1 MRVILSSQFNTPT
14 ISTCRQFTTTSG
26 GILMPEVTSCTCIA
40 HWVKLDPGRLTII
53 NPAKGCVP
61 SAGGGM
67 ANREL
72 ARMVLFSWSL
82 RTEASNGALKRV
94 TYHLAPWVFVK
105 ACGKSRHMGSLSDPN
120 MMYSS
125 LQ

>member
-1 MRVILSSQFNTPT
+1 
-14 ISTCRQFTTTSG
+14 
-26 GILMPEVTSCTCIA
+26 MPEVTSCTCIA
-40 HWVKLDPGRLTII
+40 HWVKLDPSRSTVV

-61 SAGGGM
+61 SAGGGT

-72 ARMVLFSWSL
+72 TRMALFSWSL

-94 TYHLAPWVFVK
+94 MYHLPPRVSAK
-105 ACGKSRHMGSLSDPN
+105 ACGKSHHVGSLLDPN

>member
-1 MRVILSSQFNTPT
+1 
-14 ISTCRQFTTTSG
+14 
-26 GILMPEVTSCTCIA
+26 MPEAMSWTFMA
-40 HWVKLDPGRLTII
+40 YWVKLDPGRLTIV
-53 NPAKGCVP
+53 NPAKDCIPG
-61 SAGGGM
+61 AGGGM

-72 ARMVLFSWSL
+72 TCRVLFSWSL

-94 TYHLAPWVFVK
+94 TYHLTPWVSAK
-105 ACGKSRHMGSLSDPN
+105 ACGKSCHVGSLSESN